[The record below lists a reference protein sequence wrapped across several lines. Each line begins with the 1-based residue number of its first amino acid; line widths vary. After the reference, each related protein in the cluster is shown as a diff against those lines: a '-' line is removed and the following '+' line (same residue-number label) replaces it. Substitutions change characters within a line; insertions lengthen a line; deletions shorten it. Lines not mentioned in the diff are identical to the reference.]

1 MLQLFGVLEIHLD
14 GSTHIIV
21 FVVDRQFDFILAVS
35 DFVVLL
41 GGFGVE
47 AHVDF
52 ECAGKAA
59 EEGAQLILR

>member
-52 ECAGKAA
+52 ECAG
-59 EEGAQLILR
+59 